1 VWKYDSAMDVLLVDD
16 HPIIHETMR
25 AILRSVS
32 SDATFHGQFDLAAG
46 LSQASRLDELQLVLL
61 DLSLPGC
68 SGMEAFFAFRRAHPK
83 TRVAVISATED
94 SENVQAA
101 LDAGK
106 VKADT
111 ALLVTETAA
120 GKLALLRDQM
130 AYHHIAQGT
139 VDGKNWM
146 ATF

>member
-1 VWKYDSAMDVLLVDD
+1 MWKYDSAMDVLLVDD

-94 SENVQAA
+94 SEKVQAA
-101 LDAGK
+101 LDAG
-106 VKADT
+106 
-111 ALLVTETAA
+111 AA
-120 GKLALLRDQM
+120 GYLPKTLMPKAM
-130 AYHHIAQGT
+130 AAAIR
-139 VDGKNWM
+139 VILDGGVYSPLD
-146 ATF
+146 AV